1 MGCRFYDD
9 DTNDCSYQG
18 VCNKMN
24 EQICDCEEEK
34 DICDCDGKGTN

>member
-18 VCNKMN
+18 VYIKMN
-24 EQICDCEEEK
+24 KEICDCEETKEE
-34 DICDCDGKGTN
+34 CDCEGKGTN